1 VGGEPP
7 VIARGSGSRL
17 FDLDGNEYI
26 DYVGSYGPLILGH
39 AYEPVVT
46 AIGKAAHK
54 GATFGAPTEL
64 ETLLAEQIVA
74 AFPSVEQVRF
84 VSSGTEAAM
93 TAIRLARGVT
103 GRAKIIKCVGCYHGH
118 SDPLLVSAGSG
129 ATTLGTPSSPGVPA
143 SVTAD
148 TLLVPYNDAD
158 AVRSALDEHAG
169 DVAAVL
175 LEPVAGNMGV
185 IVPDEDYLP
194 TLRSACDQ
202 AGALLVFDEVMTG
215 FRVDYGGVQTLL
227 DVSPDVTV
235 LGKVIGG
242 GLPVGALGASRE
254 IMGRLAPAGPVY
266 QAGTLSGNP
275 AAMAAGLATLRELRE
290 GDAYEALEAISTG
303 LAEGLA
309 DAARQA
315 GIGERV
321 CVNRQGSMLCV
332 FFAPGPVRRYEDA
345 TASNTEA
352 FAAWFHA
359 MLDEGVYLP
368 PSQFEA
374 WFVSTAHS
382 EEDVERT
389 LEAASIAMARAAEL
403 M

>member
-1 VGGEPP
+1 
-7 VIARGSGSRL
+7 
-17 FDLDGNEYI
+17 
-26 DYVGSYGPLILGH
+26 
-39 AYEPVVT
+39 
-46 AIGKAAHK
+46 
-54 GATFGAPTEL
+54 
-64 ETLLAEQIVA
+64 
-74 AFPSVEQVRF
+74 
-84 VSSGTEAAM
+84 
-93 TAIRLARGVT
+93 
-103 GRAKIIKCVGCYHGH
+103 
-118 SDPLLVSAGSG
+118 
-129 ATTLGTPSSPGVPA
+129 
-143 SVTAD
+143 
-148 TLLVPYNDAD
+148 
-158 AVRSALDEHAG
+158 
-169 DVAAVL
+169 
-175 LEPVAGNMGV
+175 
-185 IVPDEDYLP
+185 
-194 TLRSACDQ
+194 LRSACDQ